1 MASSDSCSTK
11 LAIRLIPKSDRPRER
26 LIQFGAERLATV
38 ELLAIL
44 VGSGGAGH
52 SALDTGRA
60 ILAEASGSLRR
71 LGSRSPAEL
80 THIAGVGPARAVRL
94 LAALELAR
102 RWLAEQSEDR
112 PLVRSPEDIVVRF
125 APRMRDLTVEEFHV
139 IVLDTQQ
146 AIQRDITVTSGLLSS
161 SPVHTREVFQAAIVE
176 RAAAIALLHNH
187 PSGDPTPS
195 PEDRVLTQRLATAGR
210 LLDIPI
216 YDHVIIG
223 RDRYVSFLEEE
234 WL

>member
-1 MASSDSCSTK
+1 MSGESSCAK
-11 LAIRLIPKSDRPRER
+11 LAIRLIPKGDRPRER
-26 LIQFGAERLATV
+26 LFQFGAERLATV

-60 ILAEASGSLRR
+60 ILAAAGGSLRR
-71 LGSRSPAEL
+71 LRSKTPAEL

-94 LAALELAR
+94 LAALDLAR
-102 RWLAEQSEDR
+102 RWLEEESEER
-112 PLVRSPEDIVVRF
+112 LMVRSPLDIVVKF

-139 IVLDTQQ
+139 IVLDTQHGL
-146 AIQRDITVTSGLLSS
+146 QRDITVTHGLLSS

-176 RAAAIALLHNH
+176 GAAAIILLHNH

-195 PEDRVLTQRLATAGR
+195 PEDRVLTQQLATAGR

-216 YDHVIIG
+216 HDHVIIG
-223 RDRYVSFLEEE
+223 RDRYVSFREEQ

>member
-1 MASSDSCSTK
+1 MPGESSCSS
-11 LAIRLIPKSDRPRER
+11 LAISQLPKSDRPRER
-26 LIQFGAERLATV
+26 LFQFGAERLTTV

-44 VGSGGAGH
+44 VGSGGTGH

-60 ILAEASGSLRR
+60 ILAEAGGSLRR
-71 LGSRSPAEL
+71 LRSRTPAEL
-80 THIAGVGPARAVRL
+80 THIVGVGPARATIL
-94 LAALELAR
+94 HAALELAR
-102 RWLAEQSEDR
+102 RWLEEQSEER
-112 PLVRSPEDIVVRF
+112 LIVRSPMDIVMKF
-125 APRMRDLTVEEFHV
+125 APRMRDLRAEEFHV
-139 IVLDTQQ
+139 LVLDTQLGL
-146 AIQRDITVTSGLLSS
+146 QRDITVTQGLLSS

-176 RAAAIALLHNH
+176 GAAAIALLHNH

-210 LLDIPI
+210 LLDIPV

-223 RDRYVSFLEEE
+223 RERYTSFLEEE